1 MRLCAP
7 LLFAATLFVAAL
19 PVRANLAL
27 TDSDGLVVPNAD
39 YSSALGAWT
48 LPFTPLPAHAALV
61 VQACA
66 AMRDNYTICPTASL
80 SPVLPCD
87 QVLAAL
93 QDPAWTT
100 LARAVRDSACAVDA
114 ALPPAPGSPAV
125 FAVPNDL
132 RIAANATRL
141 AAFAHDFGN
150 NSFVFHMRAVLL
162 RVVQGQAVV
171 EHSAWTLPLSIP
183 RPTFATLTLENEC
196 VHRGLL
202 TPPLAV
208 LTAHPRPD
216 GTRPCIWTCN
226 PSHVRQPF
234 SKPPLPSTA
243 AAPNASAPPYS
254 PMCHPLP
261 REYVAFV
268 FDLTLYVDT
277 ADASLDANTAN
288 ATAYVQHFHDAMDTF
303 SSNIAARAHENGLP
317 DALVLARIRGA
328 LYDTAPFRL
337 MLQRHNLFSNILADL
352 TIYEIASP
360 THAAQVTQS
369 AQEDHVNQTAQ
380 NARRLLQDTTST
392 PSTTAVHVDGCLVTA
407 AIQHVDAAAA
417 FQYAELALAAD
428 LAFDPELRVLATS
441 PVRISAIL
449 RSAGAAT
456 PRPLAVSVDTQRTI
470 VFIMEGACILIILC
484 RCALVTPHRSGG
496 KHAAS
501 NV

>member
-7 LLFAATLFVAAL
+7 LLFAATLFVVAPSVHADL
-19 PVRANLAL
+19 TI
-27 TDSDGLVVPNAD
+27 TDSTGLVVPHAD

-48 LPFTPLPAHAALV
+48 LPFPPLPTHAALV

-66 AMRDNYTICPTASL
+66 AMQANYTLCPTTPL

-87 QVLAAL
+87 QVLATL

-100 LARAVRDSACAVDA
+100 LARAVRDSACTIHTS
-114 ALPPAPGSPAV
+114 LPSAPDSPAV
-125 FAVPNDL
+125 FAVPNNL
-132 RIAANATRL
+132 HITANATRI

-150 NSFVFHMRAVLL
+150 NSFVLHMRAVFV

-171 EHSAWTLPLSIP
+171 EHSVWKLTLSIP
-183 RPTFATLTLENEC
+183 RLTFATLAVENEC

-208 LTAHPRPD
+208 LTTHPRPD
-216 GTRPCIWTCN
+216 GTRPCLWTCN

-234 SKPPLPSTA
+234 NKPPLPSTA
-243 AAPNASAPPYS
+243 TTRNASTPPYS

-277 ADASLDANTAN
+277 ADTSSDTNTVN
-288 ATAYVQHFHDAMDTF
+288 TTTYTQHFHDAMDTL
-303 SSNIAARAHENGLP
+303 SSDITARAHDNGLP
-317 DALVLARIRGA
+317 DALVLTRIHGA
-328 LYDTAPFRL
+328 LYDVAPFRL
-337 MLQRHNLFSNILADL
+337 VLQRHNLFSNILADL
-352 TIYEIASP
+352 TIYEITAP
-360 THAAQVTQS
+360 TQAAQVTQA
-369 AQEDHVNQTAQ
+369 AQEDQKNQTAQ
-380 NARRLLQDTTST
+380 NTRRLLQDTTSIQ
-392 PSTTAVHVDGCLVTA
+392 STTAVPVDGCLITA

-417 FQYAELALAAD
+417 FQYAELALDSD
-428 LAFDPELRVLATS
+428 LTFDPELRVLTTS
-441 PVRISAIL
+441 PVHISAIL

-456 PRPLAVSVDTQRTI
+456 PRPLAVTVDTQRTI

-484 RCALVTPHRSGG
+484 RCALIAQHRPGHR
-496 KHAAS
+496 HAVS
-501 NV
+501 KV